1 MKRSKTQAVYRF
13 LPEMWI
19 SEKDDSERAVSAKIK
34 NWNYIKMSDIYEDFI
49 EGEIKRQIKLFGDR
63 GGDISAFD
71 LSPDT
76 HSFSIVETAC
86 NEGIPD
92 IIGEISP
99 LVFYCSSCGAVSDLR
114 NPDAVDKYTW
124 KCKNPD
130 CGKWAVKQL
139 QMIYACEC
147 GYAQPIK
154 IPHVQG
160 VKNFKFRPNET
171 QYKMFYRSG
180 NSEKPAEFVQ
190 ICPNCNSRLVP
201 DNANSGRNY
210 KPFTLKVI
218 NLVDQ
223 RNGQFYKKG
232 IDAQKTI
239 VCRWFDKLSTA
250 DYEEILNN
258 IELAFSDAFKS
269 DAQRRN
275 VKQQVRALIDAGM
288 LPPEMFES
296 AVNNMLQ
303 NAPNTKSVERYV
315 AICDDLFSR
324 KKTEN
329 PVGYAEWLSHFS
341 FKLMQYDTL
350 KYAKRII
357 TLEEAIQRQ
366 LDMEFIDSPEEVTA
380 LNKKMGIAN
389 MQVSC
394 DIQIINCT
402 YGYSRRVAD
411 PKNSTNKNCRLKL
424 NAYDRTRDGTAN
436 LVYGAKLDT
445 EGILFEINAISC
457 LDSAEGAMYEIP
469 EHVKPILRKS
479 QLFTVIPRIYC
490 EQCGSYEIPYCA
502 ECGKPMEC
510 DENVRLHCSC
520 GAPFHVQCFEGHRAC
535 RVENWYIPT
544 SRMYT
549 MINQNIHAA
558 FKQDTADLVMCIM
571 GSALYIAQPC
581 IVRTEGVEVFF
592 NQIDCFSRL
601 PATAKE
607 NTKKYAVYLGEK
619 CDGTCS
625 NAKIGR
631 CIADSSMACL
641 PKAFYTL
648 LPGFRPQPHK
658 GLEYGDVAAQINVG
672 SCAYEMKGII
682 KKNTMNSGRTSKSVD
697 VLLNTHLL
705 STSKAGEEI
714 IRQFVE
720 QGLVDNRVDLIAVIA
735 PQYFDN
741 SFKGTLR
748 FLAKLGG
755 KKVMF
760 IELDDVA
767 RLIEGNSAIDV

>member
-19 SEKDDSERAVSAKIK
+19 SEKGDSERAVSAKIK
-34 NWNYIKMSDIYEDFI
+34 NWNYIKMADIYEDFI
-49 EGEIKRQIKLFGDR
+49 EGEVKRQIKLFGDR

-76 HSFSIVETAC
+76 HSFAIVETAC

-99 LVFYCSSCGAVSDLR
+99 LVFYCSSCGTVSDLR

-154 IPHVQG
+154 VPYVQG
-160 VKNFKFRPNET
+160 VKDFKFRPNET

-275 VKQQVRALIDAGM
+275 VEQQVRALIDAGL

-315 AICDDLFSR
+315 AMCDDLFSR
-324 KKTEN
+324 KKTED
-329 PVGYAEWLSHFS
+329 PVGYAEWLGHFS

-366 LDMEFIDSPEEVTA
+366 LDMEFIDSPEEITA
-380 LNKKMGIAN
+380 LNQKMGIAN

-445 EGILFEINAISC
+445 EGILFEISQRKIVEWLYENKIISEEQLPDLDDDVSVKKWFAQYVHSDVISMFGEIDDSEKITKNVFALLHSMSHAFMNAAGELSGLSSNSLTEIILVETASIFIYAQTSQGIPLGALSGMAESNYAYFLKKAFDEAKNCVFDPICTERDDTACSACLIIPEISC
-457 LDSAEGAMYEIP
+457 NHFNAELG
-469 EHVKPILRKS
+469 RKYLYS
-479 QLFTVIPRIYC
+479 IDGVDTPTV
-490 EQCGSYEIPYCA
+490 
-502 ECGKPMEC
+502 
-510 DENVRLHCSC
+510 
-520 GAPFHVQCFEGHRAC
+520 
-535 RVENWYIPT
+535 
-544 SRMYT
+544 
-549 MINQNIHAA
+549 
-558 FKQDTADLVMCIM
+558 
-571 GSALYIAQPC
+571 
-581 IVRTEGVEVFF
+581 
-592 NQIDCFSRL
+592 
-601 PATAKE
+601 
-607 NTKKYAVYLGEK
+607 
-619 CDGTCS
+619 
-625 NAKIGR
+625 
-631 CIADSSMACL
+631 
-641 PKAFYTL
+641 
-648 LPGFRPQPHK
+648 GFW
-658 GLEYGDVAAQINVG
+658 
-672 SCAYEMKGII
+672 EM
-682 KKNTMNSGRTSKSVD
+682 
-697 VLLNTHLL
+697 
-705 STSKAGEEI
+705 
-714 IRQFVE
+714 
-720 QGLVDNRVDLIAVIA
+720 
-735 PQYFDN
+735 
-741 SFKGTLR
+741 
-748 FLAKLGG
+748 
-755 KKVMF
+755 
-760 IELDDVA
+760 
-767 RLIEGNSAIDV
+767 

>member
-19 SEKDDSERAVSAKIK
+19 SEKGDSERAVSAKIK
-34 NWNYIKMSDIYEDFI
+34 NWNYIKMADIYEDFI
-49 EGEIKRQIKLFGDR
+49 EGEVKRQIKLFGDR

-71 LSPDT
+71 ISPDT
-76 HSFSIVETAC
+76 HSFAIVETAC

-99 LVFYCSSCGAVSDLR
+99 LVFYCSSCGTVSDLR

-154 IPHVQG
+154 VPYVQG
-160 VKNFKFRPNET
+160 VKDFKFRPNET

-275 VKQQVRALIDAGM
+275 VEQQVRALIDAGL

-315 AICDDLFSR
+315 AMCDDLFSR
-324 KKTEN
+324 KKTED

-366 LDMEFIDSPEEVTA
+366 LDMEFIDSPEEITA
-380 LNKKMGIAN
+380 LNQKMGIAN

-445 EGILFEINAISC
+445 EGILFEISQRKIVEWLYENKIISEEQLPDLDDDVSVKKWFAQYVHSDVISMFGEIDDSEKITKNVFALLHSMSHAFMNAAGELSGLSSNSLTEIILVETASIFIYAQTSQGIPLGALSGMAESNYAYFLKKAFDEAKNCVFDPICTERDDTACSACLIIPEISC
-457 LDSAEGAMYEIP
+457 NHFNAELG
-469 EHVKPILRKS
+469 RKYLYS
-479 QLFTVIPRIYC
+479 IDGVDTPTV
-490 EQCGSYEIPYCA
+490 
-502 ECGKPMEC
+502 
-510 DENVRLHCSC
+510 
-520 GAPFHVQCFEGHRAC
+520 
-535 RVENWYIPT
+535 
-544 SRMYT
+544 
-549 MINQNIHAA
+549 
-558 FKQDTADLVMCIM
+558 
-571 GSALYIAQPC
+571 
-581 IVRTEGVEVFF
+581 
-592 NQIDCFSRL
+592 
-601 PATAKE
+601 
-607 NTKKYAVYLGEK
+607 
-619 CDGTCS
+619 
-625 NAKIGR
+625 
-631 CIADSSMACL
+631 
-641 PKAFYTL
+641 
-648 LPGFRPQPHK
+648 GFW
-658 GLEYGDVAAQINVG
+658 
-672 SCAYEMKGII
+672 EM
-682 KKNTMNSGRTSKSVD
+682 
-697 VLLNTHLL
+697 
-705 STSKAGEEI
+705 
-714 IRQFVE
+714 
-720 QGLVDNRVDLIAVIA
+720 
-735 PQYFDN
+735 
-741 SFKGTLR
+741 
-748 FLAKLGG
+748 
-755 KKVMF
+755 
-760 IELDDVA
+760 
-767 RLIEGNSAIDV
+767 

>member
-34 NWNYIKMSDIYEDFI
+34 KWNYIKMSDIYEDFI
-49 EGEIKRQIKLFGDR
+49 EGEIKRQVKLFGDR

-76 HSFSIVETAC
+76 HSFAIVETAC

-250 DYEEILNN
+250 DYDEILNN

-315 AICDDLFSR
+315 AMCDDLFSR
-324 KKTEN
+324 KKAEN

-380 LNKKMGIAN
+380 LNKKMGITN

-445 EGILFEINAISC
+445 EGILFEISQRKIVEWLYENNIISEEQLPDLDDDVSVKKWFAQYVHSDVISMFGEIDDSEKITKNVFALLHSMSHAFMNAAGELSGLSSNSLTEIILVETASIFIYAQTSQGIPLGALSGMAESNYAFFLKKAFDEAKNCVFDPICTERDDTACSACLIIPEISC
-457 LDSAEGAMYEIP
+457 NHFNAELG
-469 EHVKPILRKS
+469 RK
-479 QLFTVIPRIYC
+479 Y
-490 EQCGSYEIPYCA
+490 
-502 ECGKPMEC
+502 
-510 DENVRLHCSC
+510 
-520 GAPFHVQCFEGHRAC
+520 
-535 RVENWYIPT
+535 
-544 SRMYT
+544 
-549 MINQNIHAA
+549 
-558 FKQDTADLVMCIM
+558 
-571 GSALYIAQPC
+571 LYS
-581 IVRTEGVEVFF
+581 
-592 NQIDCFSRL
+592 ID
-601 PATAKE
+601 
-607 NTKKYAVYLGEK
+607 G
-619 CDGTCS
+619 
-625 NAKIGR
+625 
-631 CIADSSMACL
+631 
-641 PKAFYTL
+641 
-648 LPGFRPQPHK
+648 
-658 GLEYGDVAAQINVG
+658 
-672 SCAYEMKGII
+672 
-682 KKNTMNSGRTSKSVD
+682 
-697 VLLNTHLL
+697 
-705 STSKAGEEI
+705 
-714 IRQFVE
+714 
-720 QGLVDNRVDLIAVIA
+720 VDNPTVG
-735 PQYFDN
+735 FWE
-741 SFKGTLR
+741 
-748 FLAKLGG
+748 
-755 KKVMF
+755 M
-760 IELDDVA
+760 
-767 RLIEGNSAIDV
+767 

>member
-445 EGILFEINAISC
+445 EGILFEISQRKIVEWLYENNIISEEQLPDLDDDISVKKWFAQYVHSDVISMFGEIDDSEKITKNVFALLHSMSHAFMNSAGELSGLSGNSLTEIILVETASIFIYAQTSQGIPLGALSGMAESNYAYFLKKAFDEAKNCAFDPICTERDDTACSACLIIPEISC
-457 LDSAEGAMYEIP
+457 NHFNAELG
-469 EHVKPILRKS
+469 RK
-479 QLFTVIPRIYC
+479 Y
-490 EQCGSYEIPYCA
+490 
-502 ECGKPMEC
+502 
-510 DENVRLHCSC
+510 
-520 GAPFHVQCFEGHRAC
+520 
-535 RVENWYIPT
+535 
-544 SRMYT
+544 
-549 MINQNIHAA
+549 
-558 FKQDTADLVMCIM
+558 
-571 GSALYIAQPC
+571 LYS
-581 IVRTEGVEVFF
+581 
-592 NQIDCFSRL
+592 ID
-601 PATAKE
+601 
-607 NTKKYAVYLGEK
+607 G
-619 CDGTCS
+619 
-625 NAKIGR
+625 
-631 CIADSSMACL
+631 
-641 PKAFYTL
+641 
-648 LPGFRPQPHK
+648 
-658 GLEYGDVAAQINVG
+658 
-672 SCAYEMKGII
+672 
-682 KKNTMNSGRTSKSVD
+682 
-697 VLLNTHLL
+697 
-705 STSKAGEEI
+705 
-714 IRQFVE
+714 
-720 QGLVDNRVDLIAVIA
+720 VDNPTVG
-735 PQYFDN
+735 FWE
-741 SFKGTLR
+741 
-748 FLAKLGG
+748 
-755 KKVMF
+755 M
-760 IELDDVA
+760 
-767 RLIEGNSAIDV
+767 

>member
-76 HSFSIVETAC
+76 HSFAIVETAC

-99 LVFYCSSCGAVSDLR
+99 LVFYCSSCGTVSDLR

-250 DYEEILNN
+250 DYDEILNN

-303 NAPNTKSVERYV
+303 NAPNTKSIERYV
-315 AICDDLFSR
+315 AMCDDLFSR
-324 KKTEN
+324 KKAEN

-380 LNKKMGIAN
+380 LNKKMGITN

-445 EGILFEINAISC
+445 EGILFEISQRKIVEWLYENNIISEEQLPDLDDDVSVKKWFAQYVHSDVISMFGEIDDSEKITKNVFALLHSMSHAFMNSAGELSGLSGNSLTEIILVETASIFIYAQTSQGIPLGALSGMAESNYAYFLKKAFDEAKNCVFDPICTERDDTACSACLIIPEISC
-457 LDSAEGAMYEIP
+457 NHFNAELG
-469 EHVKPILRKS
+469 RK
-479 QLFTVIPRIYC
+479 Y
-490 EQCGSYEIPYCA
+490 
-502 ECGKPMEC
+502 
-510 DENVRLHCSC
+510 
-520 GAPFHVQCFEGHRAC
+520 
-535 RVENWYIPT
+535 
-544 SRMYT
+544 
-549 MINQNIHAA
+549 
-558 FKQDTADLVMCIM
+558 
-571 GSALYIAQPC
+571 LYS
-581 IVRTEGVEVFF
+581 
-592 NQIDCFSRL
+592 ID
-601 PATAKE
+601 
-607 NTKKYAVYLGEK
+607 G
-619 CDGTCS
+619 
-625 NAKIGR
+625 
-631 CIADSSMACL
+631 
-641 PKAFYTL
+641 
-648 LPGFRPQPHK
+648 
-658 GLEYGDVAAQINVG
+658 
-672 SCAYEMKGII
+672 
-682 KKNTMNSGRTSKSVD
+682 
-697 VLLNTHLL
+697 
-705 STSKAGEEI
+705 
-714 IRQFVE
+714 
-720 QGLVDNRVDLIAVIA
+720 VDNPTVG
-735 PQYFDN
+735 FWE
-741 SFKGTLR
+741 
-748 FLAKLGG
+748 
-755 KKVMF
+755 M
-760 IELDDVA
+760 
-767 RLIEGNSAIDV
+767 

>member
-19 SEKDDSERAVSAKIK
+19 SEKGDSERAVSAKIK

-76 HSFSIVETAC
+76 HSFAIVETAC

-99 LVFYCSSCGAVSDLR
+99 LVFYCSSCGTVSDLR

-315 AICDDLFSR
+315 AMCDDLFSR

-357 TLEEAIQRQ
+357 TLEGAIQRQ
-366 LDMEFIDSPEEVTA
+366 LDMEFIDSPEKVTA
-380 LNKKMGIAN
+380 LSKKMGIAN

-445 EGILFEINAISC
+445 EGILFEISQRKIVEWLYENNIISEEQLPDLDDDISVKKWFAQYVHSDVISMFGEIDDSEKITKNVFALLHSMSHAFMNSAGELSGLSGNSLTEIILVETASIFIYAQTSQGIPLGALSGMAESNYAYFLKKAFDEAKNCVFDPICTERDDTACSACLIIPEISC
-457 LDSAEGAMYEIP
+457 NHFNAELG
-469 EHVKPILRKS
+469 RK
-479 QLFTVIPRIYC
+479 Y
-490 EQCGSYEIPYCA
+490 
-502 ECGKPMEC
+502 
-510 DENVRLHCSC
+510 
-520 GAPFHVQCFEGHRAC
+520 
-535 RVENWYIPT
+535 
-544 SRMYT
+544 
-549 MINQNIHAA
+549 
-558 FKQDTADLVMCIM
+558 
-571 GSALYIAQPC
+571 LYS
-581 IVRTEGVEVFF
+581 
-592 NQIDCFSRL
+592 ID
-601 PATAKE
+601 
-607 NTKKYAVYLGEK
+607 G
-619 CDGTCS
+619 
-625 NAKIGR
+625 
-631 CIADSSMACL
+631 
-641 PKAFYTL
+641 
-648 LPGFRPQPHK
+648 
-658 GLEYGDVAAQINVG
+658 
-672 SCAYEMKGII
+672 
-682 KKNTMNSGRTSKSVD
+682 
-697 VLLNTHLL
+697 
-705 STSKAGEEI
+705 
-714 IRQFVE
+714 
-720 QGLVDNRVDLIAVIA
+720 VDNPTVG
-735 PQYFDN
+735 FWE
-741 SFKGTLR
+741 
-748 FLAKLGG
+748 
-755 KKVMF
+755 M
-760 IELDDVA
+760 
-767 RLIEGNSAIDV
+767 

>member
-76 HSFSIVETAC
+76 HSFAIVETAC

-250 DYEEILNN
+250 DYDEILNN

-315 AICDDLFSR
+315 AMCDDLFSR
-324 KKTEN
+324 KKAEN

-366 LDMEFIDSPEEVTA
+366 LDMDFIDSPEEVTA
-380 LNKKMGIAN
+380 LNKKMGITN

-436 LVYGAKLDT
+436 LVYGVKLDT
-445 EGILFEINAISC
+445 EGILFEISQRKIVEWLYENNIISEEQLPDLDDDVSVKKWFAQYVHSDVISMFGEIDDSEKITKNVFALLHSMSHAFMNAAGELSGLSSNSLTEIILVETASIFIYAQTSQGIPLGALSGMAESNYAFFLKKAFDEAKNCVFDPICTERDDTACSACLIIPEISC
-457 LDSAEGAMYEIP
+457 NHFNAELG
-469 EHVKPILRKS
+469 RK
-479 QLFTVIPRIYC
+479 Y
-490 EQCGSYEIPYCA
+490 
-502 ECGKPMEC
+502 
-510 DENVRLHCSC
+510 
-520 GAPFHVQCFEGHRAC
+520 
-535 RVENWYIPT
+535 
-544 SRMYT
+544 
-549 MINQNIHAA
+549 
-558 FKQDTADLVMCIM
+558 
-571 GSALYIAQPC
+571 LYS
-581 IVRTEGVEVFF
+581 
-592 NQIDCFSRL
+592 ID
-601 PATAKE
+601 
-607 NTKKYAVYLGEK
+607 G
-619 CDGTCS
+619 
-625 NAKIGR
+625 
-631 CIADSSMACL
+631 
-641 PKAFYTL
+641 
-648 LPGFRPQPHK
+648 
-658 GLEYGDVAAQINVG
+658 
-672 SCAYEMKGII
+672 
-682 KKNTMNSGRTSKSVD
+682 
-697 VLLNTHLL
+697 
-705 STSKAGEEI
+705 
-714 IRQFVE
+714 
-720 QGLVDNRVDLIAVIA
+720 VDNPTVG
-735 PQYFDN
+735 FWE
-741 SFKGTLR
+741 
-748 FLAKLGG
+748 
-755 KKVMF
+755 M
-760 IELDDVA
+760 
-767 RLIEGNSAIDV
+767 

>member
-315 AICDDLFSR
+315 AMCDDLFSR
-324 KKTEN
+324 KKAEN

-366 LDMEFIDSPEEVTA
+366 LGMEFIDSPEEVTA
-380 LNKKMGIAN
+380 LNKKMGITN

-445 EGILFEINAISC
+445 EGILFEISQRKIVEWLYENNIISEEQLPDLDDDVSVKKWFAQYVHSDVISMFGEIDDSEKITKNVFALLHSMSHAFMNAAGELSGLSSNSLTEIILVETASIFIYAQTSQGIPLGALSGMAESNYAYFLKKAFDETKNCVFDPICTERDDTACSACLIIPEISC
-457 LDSAEGAMYEIP
+457 NHFNAELG
-469 EHVKPILRKS
+469 RKYLYS
-479 QLFTVIPRIYC
+479 IDGVDNPTV
-490 EQCGSYEIPYCA
+490 
-502 ECGKPMEC
+502 
-510 DENVRLHCSC
+510 
-520 GAPFHVQCFEGHRAC
+520 
-535 RVENWYIPT
+535 
-544 SRMYT
+544 
-549 MINQNIHAA
+549 
-558 FKQDTADLVMCIM
+558 
-571 GSALYIAQPC
+571 
-581 IVRTEGVEVFF
+581 
-592 NQIDCFSRL
+592 
-601 PATAKE
+601 
-607 NTKKYAVYLGEK
+607 
-619 CDGTCS
+619 
-625 NAKIGR
+625 
-631 CIADSSMACL
+631 
-641 PKAFYTL
+641 
-648 LPGFRPQPHK
+648 GFR
-658 GLEYGDVAAQINVG
+658 
-672 SCAYEMKGII
+672 EM
-682 KKNTMNSGRTSKSVD
+682 
-697 VLLNTHLL
+697 
-705 STSKAGEEI
+705 
-714 IRQFVE
+714 
-720 QGLVDNRVDLIAVIA
+720 
-735 PQYFDN
+735 
-741 SFKGTLR
+741 
-748 FLAKLGG
+748 
-755 KKVMF
+755 
-760 IELDDVA
+760 
-767 RLIEGNSAIDV
+767 

>member
-19 SEKDDSERAVSAKIK
+19 SEKGDSERAVSAKIK
-34 NWNYIKMSDIYEDFI
+34 NWNYIKMADIYEDFI
-49 EGEIKRQIKLFGDR
+49 EGEVKRQIKLFGDR

-76 HSFSIVETAC
+76 HSFAIVETAC

-99 LVFYCSSCGAVSDLR
+99 LVFYCSSCGTVSDLR

-154 IPHVQG
+154 VPYVQG
-160 VKNFKFRPNET
+160 VKDFKFRPNET

-275 VKQQVRALIDAGM
+275 VEQQVRALIDAGL

-296 AVNNMLQ
+296 ALNNMLQ

-315 AICDDLFSR
+315 AMCDDLFSR
-324 KKTEN
+324 KKTED
-329 PVGYAEWLSHFS
+329 PVGYAEWLGHFS

-366 LDMEFIDSPEEVTA
+366 LDMEFIDSPEEITA
-380 LNKKMGIAN
+380 LNQKMGIAN

-445 EGILFEINAISC
+445 EGILFEISQRKIVEWLYENKIISEEQLPDLDDDVSVKKWFAQYVHSDVISMFGEIDDSEKITKNVFALLHSMSHAFMNAAGELSGLSSNSLTEIILVETASIFIYAQTSQGIPLGALSGMAESNYAYFLKKAFDEAKNCVFDPICTERDDTACSACLIIPEISC
-457 LDSAEGAMYEIP
+457 NHFNAELG
-469 EHVKPILRKS
+469 RKYLYS
-479 QLFTVIPRIYC
+479 IDGVDTPTV
-490 EQCGSYEIPYCA
+490 
-502 ECGKPMEC
+502 
-510 DENVRLHCSC
+510 
-520 GAPFHVQCFEGHRAC
+520 
-535 RVENWYIPT
+535 
-544 SRMYT
+544 
-549 MINQNIHAA
+549 
-558 FKQDTADLVMCIM
+558 
-571 GSALYIAQPC
+571 
-581 IVRTEGVEVFF
+581 
-592 NQIDCFSRL
+592 
-601 PATAKE
+601 
-607 NTKKYAVYLGEK
+607 
-619 CDGTCS
+619 
-625 NAKIGR
+625 
-631 CIADSSMACL
+631 
-641 PKAFYTL
+641 
-648 LPGFRPQPHK
+648 GFW
-658 GLEYGDVAAQINVG
+658 
-672 SCAYEMKGII
+672 EM
-682 KKNTMNSGRTSKSVD
+682 
-697 VLLNTHLL
+697 
-705 STSKAGEEI
+705 
-714 IRQFVE
+714 
-720 QGLVDNRVDLIAVIA
+720 
-735 PQYFDN
+735 
-741 SFKGTLR
+741 
-748 FLAKLGG
+748 
-755 KKVMF
+755 
-760 IELDDVA
+760 
-767 RLIEGNSAIDV
+767 

>member
-49 EGEIKRQIKLFGDR
+49 EGEIKRQVKLFGDR

-71 LSPDT
+71 LPPDT
-76 HSFSIVETAC
+76 HSFAIVETAC

-250 DYEEILNN
+250 DYDEILNN

-315 AICDDLFSR
+315 AMCDDLFSR
-324 KKTEN
+324 KKAEN

-366 LDMEFIDSPEEVTA
+366 LDMDFIDSPEEVTA
-380 LNKKMGIAN
+380 LNKKMGITN

-445 EGILFEINAISC
+445 EGILFEISQRKIVEWLYENNIISEEQLPDLDDDVSVKKWFAQYVHSDVISMFGEIDDSEKITKNVFALLHSMSHAFMNAAGELSGLSSNSLTEIILVETASIFIYAQTSQGIPLGALSGMAESNYAFFLKKAFDEAKNCVFDPICTERDDTACSACLIIPEISC
-457 LDSAEGAMYEIP
+457 NHFNAELG
-469 EHVKPILRKS
+469 RK
-479 QLFTVIPRIYC
+479 Y
-490 EQCGSYEIPYCA
+490 
-502 ECGKPMEC
+502 
-510 DENVRLHCSC
+510 
-520 GAPFHVQCFEGHRAC
+520 
-535 RVENWYIPT
+535 
-544 SRMYT
+544 
-549 MINQNIHAA
+549 
-558 FKQDTADLVMCIM
+558 
-571 GSALYIAQPC
+571 LYS
-581 IVRTEGVEVFF
+581 
-592 NQIDCFSRL
+592 ID
-601 PATAKE
+601 
-607 NTKKYAVYLGEK
+607 G
-619 CDGTCS
+619 
-625 NAKIGR
+625 
-631 CIADSSMACL
+631 
-641 PKAFYTL
+641 
-648 LPGFRPQPHK
+648 
-658 GLEYGDVAAQINVG
+658 
-672 SCAYEMKGII
+672 
-682 KKNTMNSGRTSKSVD
+682 
-697 VLLNTHLL
+697 
-705 STSKAGEEI
+705 
-714 IRQFVE
+714 
-720 QGLVDNRVDLIAVIA
+720 VDNPTVG
-735 PQYFDN
+735 FWE
-741 SFKGTLR
+741 
-748 FLAKLGG
+748 
-755 KKVMF
+755 M
-760 IELDDVA
+760 
-767 RLIEGNSAIDV
+767 

>member
-19 SEKDDSERAVSAKIK
+19 SEKGDSERAVSAKIK
-34 NWNYIKMSDIYEDFI
+34 NWNYIKMADIYEDFI
-49 EGEIKRQIKLFGDR
+49 EGEVKRQIKLFGDR

-71 LSPDT
+71 ISPDT
-76 HSFSIVETAC
+76 HSFAIVETAC

-99 LVFYCSSCGAVSDLR
+99 LVFYCSSCGTVSDLR

-154 IPHVQG
+154 VPYVQG
-160 VKNFKFRPNET
+160 VKDFKFRPNET

-275 VKQQVRALIDAGM
+275 VEQQVRALIDAGL

-315 AICDDLFSR
+315 AMCDDLFSR

-366 LDMEFIDSPEEVTA
+366 LDMEFIDSPEEITA
-380 LNKKMGIAN
+380 LNQKMGIAN

-445 EGILFEINAISC
+445 EGILFEISQRKIVEWLYENKIISEEQLPDLDDDVSVKKWFAQYVHSDVISMFGEIDDSEKITKNVFALLHSMSHAFMNAAGELSGLSSNSLTEIILVETASIFIYAQTSQGIPLGALSGMAESNYAYFLKKAFDEAKNCVFDPICTERDDTACSACLIIPEISC
-457 LDSAEGAMYEIP
+457 NHFNAELG
-469 EHVKPILRKS
+469 RKYLYS
-479 QLFTVIPRIYC
+479 IDGVDTPTV
-490 EQCGSYEIPYCA
+490 
-502 ECGKPMEC
+502 
-510 DENVRLHCSC
+510 
-520 GAPFHVQCFEGHRAC
+520 
-535 RVENWYIPT
+535 
-544 SRMYT
+544 
-549 MINQNIHAA
+549 
-558 FKQDTADLVMCIM
+558 
-571 GSALYIAQPC
+571 
-581 IVRTEGVEVFF
+581 
-592 NQIDCFSRL
+592 
-601 PATAKE
+601 
-607 NTKKYAVYLGEK
+607 
-619 CDGTCS
+619 
-625 NAKIGR
+625 
-631 CIADSSMACL
+631 
-641 PKAFYTL
+641 
-648 LPGFRPQPHK
+648 GFW
-658 GLEYGDVAAQINVG
+658 
-672 SCAYEMKGII
+672 EM
-682 KKNTMNSGRTSKSVD
+682 
-697 VLLNTHLL
+697 
-705 STSKAGEEI
+705 
-714 IRQFVE
+714 
-720 QGLVDNRVDLIAVIA
+720 
-735 PQYFDN
+735 
-741 SFKGTLR
+741 
-748 FLAKLGG
+748 
-755 KKVMF
+755 
-760 IELDDVA
+760 
-767 RLIEGNSAIDV
+767 

>member
-19 SEKDDSERAVSAKIK
+19 SEKGDSERAVSAKIK

-76 HSFSIVETAC
+76 HSFAIVETAC

-99 LVFYCSSCGAVSDLR
+99 LVFYCSSCGTVSDLR

-315 AICDDLFSR
+315 AMCDDLFSR

-380 LNKKMGIAN
+380 LSKKMGIAN

-424 NAYDRTRDGTAN
+424 NAYDRTRDGTSN

-445 EGILFEINAISC
+445 EGILFEISQRKIVEWLYENNIISEEQLPDLDDDISVKKWFAQYVHSDVISMFGEIDDSEKITKNVFALLHSMSHAFMNSAGELSGLSGNSLTEIILVETASIFIYAQTSQGIPLGALSGMAESNYAYFLKKAFDEAKNCVFDPICTERDDTACSACLIIPEISC
-457 LDSAEGAMYEIP
+457 NHFNAELG
-469 EHVKPILRKS
+469 RK
-479 QLFTVIPRIYC
+479 Y
-490 EQCGSYEIPYCA
+490 
-502 ECGKPMEC
+502 
-510 DENVRLHCSC
+510 
-520 GAPFHVQCFEGHRAC
+520 
-535 RVENWYIPT
+535 
-544 SRMYT
+544 
-549 MINQNIHAA
+549 
-558 FKQDTADLVMCIM
+558 
-571 GSALYIAQPC
+571 LYS
-581 IVRTEGVEVFF
+581 
-592 NQIDCFSRL
+592 ID
-601 PATAKE
+601 
-607 NTKKYAVYLGEK
+607 G
-619 CDGTCS
+619 
-625 NAKIGR
+625 
-631 CIADSSMACL
+631 
-641 PKAFYTL
+641 
-648 LPGFRPQPHK
+648 
-658 GLEYGDVAAQINVG
+658 
-672 SCAYEMKGII
+672 
-682 KKNTMNSGRTSKSVD
+682 
-697 VLLNTHLL
+697 
-705 STSKAGEEI
+705 
-714 IRQFVE
+714 
-720 QGLVDNRVDLIAVIA
+720 VDNPTVG
-735 PQYFDN
+735 FWE
-741 SFKGTLR
+741 
-748 FLAKLGG
+748 
-755 KKVMF
+755 M
-760 IELDDVA
+760 
-767 RLIEGNSAIDV
+767 

>member
-76 HSFSIVETAC
+76 HSFAIVETAC

-114 NPDAVDKYTW
+114 NPDAVDKCTW

-171 QYKMFYRSG
+171 QYKIFYRSG

-303 NAPNTKSVERYV
+303 NAPNTKNVERYV
-315 AICDDLFSR
+315 AMCDDLFSR

-357 TLEEAIQRQ
+357 TLEEAIRRQ

-445 EGILFEINAISC
+445 EGILFEISQRKIVEWLYENNIISEEQLPDLDDDISVKKWFAQYVHSDVISMFGEIDDSEKITKNVFALLHSMSHAFMNSAGELSGLSGNSLTEIILVETASIFIYAQTSQGIPLGALSGMAESNYAYFLKKAFDEAKNCVFDPICTERDDTACSACLIIPEISC
-457 LDSAEGAMYEIP
+457 NHFNAELG
-469 EHVKPILRKS
+469 RK
-479 QLFTVIPRIYC
+479 Y
-490 EQCGSYEIPYCA
+490 
-502 ECGKPMEC
+502 
-510 DENVRLHCSC
+510 
-520 GAPFHVQCFEGHRAC
+520 
-535 RVENWYIPT
+535 
-544 SRMYT
+544 
-549 MINQNIHAA
+549 
-558 FKQDTADLVMCIM
+558 
-571 GSALYIAQPC
+571 LYS
-581 IVRTEGVEVFF
+581 
-592 NQIDCFSRL
+592 ID
-601 PATAKE
+601 
-607 NTKKYAVYLGEK
+607 G
-619 CDGTCS
+619 
-625 NAKIGR
+625 
-631 CIADSSMACL
+631 
-641 PKAFYTL
+641 
-648 LPGFRPQPHK
+648 
-658 GLEYGDVAAQINVG
+658 
-672 SCAYEMKGII
+672 
-682 KKNTMNSGRTSKSVD
+682 
-697 VLLNTHLL
+697 
-705 STSKAGEEI
+705 
-714 IRQFVE
+714 
-720 QGLVDNRVDLIAVIA
+720 VDNPTVG
-735 PQYFDN
+735 FWE
-741 SFKGTLR
+741 
-748 FLAKLGG
+748 
-755 KKVMF
+755 M
-760 IELDDVA
+760 
-767 RLIEGNSAIDV
+767 

>member
-34 NWNYIKMSDIYEDFI
+34 KWNYIKMSDIYEDFI
-49 EGEIKRQIKLFGDR
+49 EGEIKRQVKLFGDR

-76 HSFSIVETAC
+76 HSFAIVETAC

-250 DYEEILNN
+250 DYDEILNN

-315 AICDDLFSR
+315 AMCDDLFSR
-324 KKTEN
+324 KKAEN

-366 LDMEFIDSPEEVTA
+366 LDMDFIDSPEEVTA
-380 LNKKMGIAN
+380 LNKKMGITN

-445 EGILFEINAISC
+445 EGILFEISQRKIVEWLYENNIISEEQLPDLDDDVSVKKWFAQYVHSDVISMFGEIDDSEKITKNVFALLHSMSHAFMNAAGELSGLSSNSLTEIILVETASIFIYAQTSQGIPLGALSGMAESNYAFFLKKAFDEAKNCVFDPICTERDDTACSACLIIPEISC
-457 LDSAEGAMYEIP
+457 NHFNAELG
-469 EHVKPILRKS
+469 RK
-479 QLFTVIPRIYC
+479 Y
-490 EQCGSYEIPYCA
+490 
-502 ECGKPMEC
+502 
-510 DENVRLHCSC
+510 
-520 GAPFHVQCFEGHRAC
+520 
-535 RVENWYIPT
+535 
-544 SRMYT
+544 
-549 MINQNIHAA
+549 
-558 FKQDTADLVMCIM
+558 
-571 GSALYIAQPC
+571 LYS
-581 IVRTEGVEVFF
+581 
-592 NQIDCFSRL
+592 ID
-601 PATAKE
+601 
-607 NTKKYAVYLGEK
+607 G
-619 CDGTCS
+619 
-625 NAKIGR
+625 
-631 CIADSSMACL
+631 
-641 PKAFYTL
+641 
-648 LPGFRPQPHK
+648 
-658 GLEYGDVAAQINVG
+658 
-672 SCAYEMKGII
+672 
-682 KKNTMNSGRTSKSVD
+682 
-697 VLLNTHLL
+697 
-705 STSKAGEEI
+705 
-714 IRQFVE
+714 
-720 QGLVDNRVDLIAVIA
+720 VDNPTVG
-735 PQYFDN
+735 FWE
-741 SFKGTLR
+741 
-748 FLAKLGG
+748 
-755 KKVMF
+755 M
-760 IELDDVA
+760 
-767 RLIEGNSAIDV
+767 

>member
-19 SEKDDSERAVSAKIK
+19 SEKGDSERAVSAKIK

-76 HSFSIVETAC
+76 HSFAIVETAC

-99 LVFYCSSCGAVSDLR
+99 LVFYCSSCGTVSDLR

-315 AICDDLFSR
+315 AMCDDLFSR

-445 EGILFEINAISC
+445 EGILFEISQRKIVEWLYENNIISEEQLPDLDDDISVKKWFAQYVHSDVISMFGEIDDSEKITKNVFALLHSMSHAFMNSAGELSGLSGNSLTEIILVETASIFIYAQTSQGIPLGALSGMAESNYAYFLKKAFDEAKNCVFDPICTERDDTACSACLIIPEISC
-457 LDSAEGAMYEIP
+457 NHFNAELG
-469 EHVKPILRKS
+469 RK
-479 QLFTVIPRIYC
+479 Y
-490 EQCGSYEIPYCA
+490 
-502 ECGKPMEC
+502 
-510 DENVRLHCSC
+510 
-520 GAPFHVQCFEGHRAC
+520 
-535 RVENWYIPT
+535 
-544 SRMYT
+544 
-549 MINQNIHAA
+549 
-558 FKQDTADLVMCIM
+558 
-571 GSALYIAQPC
+571 LYS
-581 IVRTEGVEVFF
+581 
-592 NQIDCFSRL
+592 ID
-601 PATAKE
+601 
-607 NTKKYAVYLGEK
+607 G
-619 CDGTCS
+619 
-625 NAKIGR
+625 
-631 CIADSSMACL
+631 
-641 PKAFYTL
+641 
-648 LPGFRPQPHK
+648 
-658 GLEYGDVAAQINVG
+658 
-672 SCAYEMKGII
+672 
-682 KKNTMNSGRTSKSVD
+682 
-697 VLLNTHLL
+697 
-705 STSKAGEEI
+705 
-714 IRQFVE
+714 
-720 QGLVDNRVDLIAVIA
+720 VDNPTVG
-735 PQYFDN
+735 FW
-741 SFKGTLR
+741 K
-748 FLAKLGG
+748 
-755 KKVMF
+755 M
-760 IELDDVA
+760 
-767 RLIEGNSAIDV
+767 

>member
-76 HSFSIVETAC
+76 HSFAIVETAC

-114 NPDAVDKYTW
+114 NPDAVDKYTL

-303 NAPNTKSVERYV
+303 NAPNTKNVERYV
-315 AICDDLFSR
+315 AMCDDLFSR

-445 EGILFEINAISC
+445 EGILFEISQRKIVEWLYENNIISEEQLPDLDDDVSVKKWFAQYVHSDVISMFGEIDDSEKITKNVFALLHSMSHAFMNSAGELSGLSGNSLTEIILVETASIFIYAQTSQGIPLGALSGMAESNYAYFLKKAFDEAKNCVFDPICTERDDTACSACLIIPEISC
-457 LDSAEGAMYEIP
+457 NHFNAELG
-469 EHVKPILRKS
+469 RK
-479 QLFTVIPRIYC
+479 Y
-490 EQCGSYEIPYCA
+490 
-502 ECGKPMEC
+502 
-510 DENVRLHCSC
+510 
-520 GAPFHVQCFEGHRAC
+520 
-535 RVENWYIPT
+535 
-544 SRMYT
+544 
-549 MINQNIHAA
+549 
-558 FKQDTADLVMCIM
+558 
-571 GSALYIAQPC
+571 LYS
-581 IVRTEGVEVFF
+581 
-592 NQIDCFSRL
+592 ID
-601 PATAKE
+601 
-607 NTKKYAVYLGEK
+607 G
-619 CDGTCS
+619 
-625 NAKIGR
+625 
-631 CIADSSMACL
+631 
-641 PKAFYTL
+641 
-648 LPGFRPQPHK
+648 
-658 GLEYGDVAAQINVG
+658 
-672 SCAYEMKGII
+672 
-682 KKNTMNSGRTSKSVD
+682 
-697 VLLNTHLL
+697 
-705 STSKAGEEI
+705 
-714 IRQFVE
+714 
-720 QGLVDNRVDLIAVIA
+720 VDNPTVG
-735 PQYFDN
+735 FWE
-741 SFKGTLR
+741 
-748 FLAKLGG
+748 
-755 KKVMF
+755 M
-760 IELDDVA
+760 
-767 RLIEGNSAIDV
+767 

>member
-76 HSFSIVETAC
+76 HSFAIVETAC

-99 LVFYCSSCGAVSDLR
+99 LVFYCSSCGTVSDLR
-114 NPDAVDKYTW
+114 NPDAGDKYTW

-210 KPFTLKVI
+210 KPFMLKVI

-315 AICDDLFSR
+315 AMCDDLFSR

-329 PVGYAEWLSHFS
+329 PVGYAEWLSQFS

-366 LDMEFIDSPEEVTA
+366 LDTEFIDSPEEVTA

-445 EGILFEINAISC
+445 EGILFEISQRKIVEWLYKNNIISEEQLPDLDDDISVKKWFAQYVHSDVISMFGEIDDSEKITKNVFALLHSMSHAFMNSAGELSGLSGNSLTEIILVETASIFIYAQTSQGIPLGALSGMAESNYAYFLKKAFDEAKNCVFDPICTERDDTACSACLIIPEISC
-457 LDSAEGAMYEIP
+457 NHFNAELG
-469 EHVKPILRKS
+469 RK
-479 QLFTVIPRIYC
+479 Y
-490 EQCGSYEIPYCA
+490 
-502 ECGKPMEC
+502 
-510 DENVRLHCSC
+510 
-520 GAPFHVQCFEGHRAC
+520 
-535 RVENWYIPT
+535 
-544 SRMYT
+544 
-549 MINQNIHAA
+549 
-558 FKQDTADLVMCIM
+558 
-571 GSALYIAQPC
+571 LYS
-581 IVRTEGVEVFF
+581 
-592 NQIDCFSRL
+592 ID
-601 PATAKE
+601 
-607 NTKKYAVYLGEK
+607 G
-619 CDGTCS
+619 
-625 NAKIGR
+625 
-631 CIADSSMACL
+631 
-641 PKAFYTL
+641 
-648 LPGFRPQPHK
+648 
-658 GLEYGDVAAQINVG
+658 
-672 SCAYEMKGII
+672 
-682 KKNTMNSGRTSKSVD
+682 
-697 VLLNTHLL
+697 
-705 STSKAGEEI
+705 
-714 IRQFVE
+714 
-720 QGLVDNRVDLIAVIA
+720 VDNPTVG
-735 PQYFDN
+735 FWE
-741 SFKGTLR
+741 
-748 FLAKLGG
+748 
-755 KKVMF
+755 M
-760 IELDDVA
+760 
-767 RLIEGNSAIDV
+767 

>member
-250 DYEEILNN
+250 DYDEILNN

-269 DAQRRN
+269 NAQRRN

-366 LDMEFIDSPEEVTA
+366 LGMEFIDSPEEVTA
-380 LNKKMGIAN
+380 LNKKMGITN

-445 EGILFEINAISC
+445 EGILFEISQRKIVEWLYENNIISEEQLPDLDDDVSVKKWFAQYVHSDVISMFGEIDDSEKITKNVFALLHSMSHAFMNSAGELSGLSGNSLTEIILVETASIFIYAQTSQGIPLGALSGMAESNYAYFLKKAFDETKNCVFDPICTERDDTACSACLIIPEISC
-457 LDSAEGAMYEIP
+457 NHFNAELG
-469 EHVKPILRKS
+469 RK
-479 QLFTVIPRIYC
+479 Y
-490 EQCGSYEIPYCA
+490 
-502 ECGKPMEC
+502 
-510 DENVRLHCSC
+510 
-520 GAPFHVQCFEGHRAC
+520 
-535 RVENWYIPT
+535 
-544 SRMYT
+544 
-549 MINQNIHAA
+549 
-558 FKQDTADLVMCIM
+558 
-571 GSALYIAQPC
+571 LYS
-581 IVRTEGVEVFF
+581 
-592 NQIDCFSRL
+592 ID
-601 PATAKE
+601 
-607 NTKKYAVYLGEK
+607 G
-619 CDGTCS
+619 
-625 NAKIGR
+625 
-631 CIADSSMACL
+631 
-641 PKAFYTL
+641 
-648 LPGFRPQPHK
+648 
-658 GLEYGDVAAQINVG
+658 
-672 SCAYEMKGII
+672 
-682 KKNTMNSGRTSKSVD
+682 
-697 VLLNTHLL
+697 
-705 STSKAGEEI
+705 
-714 IRQFVE
+714 
-720 QGLVDNRVDLIAVIA
+720 VDNPTVG
-735 PQYFDN
+735 FWE
-741 SFKGTLR
+741 
-748 FLAKLGG
+748 
-755 KKVMF
+755 M
-760 IELDDVA
+760 
-767 RLIEGNSAIDV
+767 

>member
-76 HSFSIVETAC
+76 HSFAIVETAC

-250 DYEEILNN
+250 DYDEILNN

-315 AICDDLFSR
+315 AMCDDLFSR

-445 EGILFEINAISC
+445 EGILFEISQRKIVEWLYENNIISEEQLPDLDDDISVKKWFAQYVHSDVISMFGEIDDSERITKNVFALLHSMSHAFMNAAGELSGLSSNSLTEIILVETASIFIYAQTSQGIPLGALSGMAESNYAYFLKKAFDEAKKCVFDPICMERDDTACSACLIIPEISC
-457 LDSAEGAMYEIP
+457 NHFNAELG
-469 EHVKPILRKS
+469 RK
-479 QLFTVIPRIYC
+479 Y
-490 EQCGSYEIPYCA
+490 
-502 ECGKPMEC
+502 
-510 DENVRLHCSC
+510 
-520 GAPFHVQCFEGHRAC
+520 
-535 RVENWYIPT
+535 
-544 SRMYT
+544 
-549 MINQNIHAA
+549 
-558 FKQDTADLVMCIM
+558 
-571 GSALYIAQPC
+571 LYS
-581 IVRTEGVEVFF
+581 
-592 NQIDCFSRL
+592 ID
-601 PATAKE
+601 
-607 NTKKYAVYLGEK
+607 G
-619 CDGTCS
+619 
-625 NAKIGR
+625 
-631 CIADSSMACL
+631 
-641 PKAFYTL
+641 
-648 LPGFRPQPHK
+648 
-658 GLEYGDVAAQINVG
+658 
-672 SCAYEMKGII
+672 
-682 KKNTMNSGRTSKSVD
+682 
-697 VLLNTHLL
+697 
-705 STSKAGEEI
+705 
-714 IRQFVE
+714 
-720 QGLVDNRVDLIAVIA
+720 VDNPTVG
-735 PQYFDN
+735 FWE
-741 SFKGTLR
+741 
-748 FLAKLGG
+748 
-755 KKVMF
+755 M
-760 IELDDVA
+760 
-767 RLIEGNSAIDV
+767 

>member
-49 EGEIKRQIKLFGDR
+49 EAEIKRQIKLFGDR

-76 HSFSIVETAC
+76 HSFAIVETAC

-99 LVFYCSSCGAVSDLR
+99 LVFYCSSCGTVSDLR

-315 AICDDLFSR
+315 AMCDDLFSR
-324 KKTEN
+324 KKMEN

-445 EGILFEINAISC
+445 EGILFEISQRKIVEWLYENKIISEEQLPDFDDDVSVKKWFAQYVHSDVISMFGEIDDSEKITKNVFALLHSMSHAFMNAAGELSGLSGNSLTEIILVETASIFIYAQTSQGIPLGALSGMAESNYAYFLKKAFDEAKNCVFDPICTERDDTACSACLIIPEISC
-457 LDSAEGAMYEIP
+457 NHFNAELG
-469 EHVKPILRKS
+469 RK
-479 QLFTVIPRIYC
+479 Y
-490 EQCGSYEIPYCA
+490 
-502 ECGKPMEC
+502 
-510 DENVRLHCSC
+510 
-520 GAPFHVQCFEGHRAC
+520 
-535 RVENWYIPT
+535 
-544 SRMYT
+544 
-549 MINQNIHAA
+549 
-558 FKQDTADLVMCIM
+558 
-571 GSALYIAQPC
+571 LYS
-581 IVRTEGVEVFF
+581 
-592 NQIDCFSRL
+592 ID
-601 PATAKE
+601 
-607 NTKKYAVYLGEK
+607 G
-619 CDGTCS
+619 
-625 NAKIGR
+625 
-631 CIADSSMACL
+631 
-641 PKAFYTL
+641 
-648 LPGFRPQPHK
+648 
-658 GLEYGDVAAQINVG
+658 
-672 SCAYEMKGII
+672 
-682 KKNTMNSGRTSKSVD
+682 
-697 VLLNTHLL
+697 
-705 STSKAGEEI
+705 
-714 IRQFVE
+714 
-720 QGLVDNRVDLIAVIA
+720 VDNPTVG
-735 PQYFDN
+735 FWE
-741 SFKGTLR
+741 
-748 FLAKLGG
+748 
-755 KKVMF
+755 M
-760 IELDDVA
+760 
-767 RLIEGNSAIDV
+767 

>member
-19 SEKDDSERAVSAKIK
+19 SEKGDSERAVSAKIK

-76 HSFSIVETAC
+76 HSFAIVETAC

-99 LVFYCSSCGAVSDLR
+99 LVFYCSSCGTVSDLR

-139 QMIYACEC
+139 QMIYTCEC

-239 VCRWFDKLSTA
+239 VCRWFDKLSTD

-315 AICDDLFSR
+315 AMCDDLFSR

-357 TLEEAIQRQ
+357 TLEEAIRRQ
-366 LDMEFIDSPEEVTA
+366 LNMEFIDSPEEVTA

-445 EGILFEINAISC
+445 EGILFEISQRKIVEWLYENNIISEEQLPDLDDDISVKKWFAQYVHSDVISMFGEIDDSEKITKNVFALLHSMSHAFMNSAGELSGLSGNSLTEIILVETASIFIYAQTSQGIPLGALSGMAESNYAYFLKKAFDETKNCVFDPICTERDDTACSACLIIPEISC
-457 LDSAEGAMYEIP
+457 NHFNAELG
-469 EHVKPILRKS
+469 RK
-479 QLFTVIPRIYC
+479 Y
-490 EQCGSYEIPYCA
+490 
-502 ECGKPMEC
+502 
-510 DENVRLHCSC
+510 
-520 GAPFHVQCFEGHRAC
+520 
-535 RVENWYIPT
+535 
-544 SRMYT
+544 
-549 MINQNIHAA
+549 
-558 FKQDTADLVMCIM
+558 
-571 GSALYIAQPC
+571 LYS
-581 IVRTEGVEVFF
+581 
-592 NQIDCFSRL
+592 ID
-601 PATAKE
+601 
-607 NTKKYAVYLGEK
+607 G
-619 CDGTCS
+619 
-625 NAKIGR
+625 
-631 CIADSSMACL
+631 
-641 PKAFYTL
+641 
-648 LPGFRPQPHK
+648 
-658 GLEYGDVAAQINVG
+658 
-672 SCAYEMKGII
+672 
-682 KKNTMNSGRTSKSVD
+682 
-697 VLLNTHLL
+697 
-705 STSKAGEEI
+705 
-714 IRQFVE
+714 
-720 QGLVDNRVDLIAVIA
+720 VDNPTVG
-735 PQYFDN
+735 FWE
-741 SFKGTLR
+741 
-748 FLAKLGG
+748 
-755 KKVMF
+755 M
-760 IELDDVA
+760 
-767 RLIEGNSAIDV
+767 

>member
-34 NWNYIKMSDIYEDFI
+34 NWNYIKMSDIYVDFI

-445 EGILFEINAISC
+445 EGILFEISQRKIVEWLYENNIISEEQLPDLDDDISVKKWFAQYVHSDVISMFGEIDDSEKITKNVFALLHSMSHAFMNSAGELSGLSGNSLTEIILVETASIFIYAQTSQGIPLGALSGMAESNYAYFLKKAFDEAKNCVFDPICTERDDTACSACLIIPEISC
-457 LDSAEGAMYEIP
+457 NHFNAELG
-469 EHVKPILRKS
+469 RK
-479 QLFTVIPRIYC
+479 Y
-490 EQCGSYEIPYCA
+490 
-502 ECGKPMEC
+502 
-510 DENVRLHCSC
+510 
-520 GAPFHVQCFEGHRAC
+520 
-535 RVENWYIPT
+535 
-544 SRMYT
+544 
-549 MINQNIHAA
+549 
-558 FKQDTADLVMCIM
+558 
-571 GSALYIAQPC
+571 LYS
-581 IVRTEGVEVFF
+581 
-592 NQIDCFSRL
+592 ID
-601 PATAKE
+601 
-607 NTKKYAVYLGEK
+607 G
-619 CDGTCS
+619 
-625 NAKIGR
+625 
-631 CIADSSMACL
+631 
-641 PKAFYTL
+641 
-648 LPGFRPQPHK
+648 
-658 GLEYGDVAAQINVG
+658 
-672 SCAYEMKGII
+672 
-682 KKNTMNSGRTSKSVD
+682 
-697 VLLNTHLL
+697 
-705 STSKAGEEI
+705 
-714 IRQFVE
+714 
-720 QGLVDNRVDLIAVIA
+720 VDNPTVG
-735 PQYFDN
+735 FWE
-741 SFKGTLR
+741 
-748 FLAKLGG
+748 
-755 KKVMF
+755 M
-760 IELDDVA
+760 
-767 RLIEGNSAIDV
+767 

>member
-180 NSEKPAEFVQ
+180 NSEKTAEFVQ

-315 AICDDLFSR
+315 AMCDDLFSR

-445 EGILFEINAISC
+445 EGILFEISQRKTVEWLYENNIISEEQLPDLDDDISVKKWFAQYVHSDVISMFGEIDDSEKITKNVFALLHSMSHAFMNSAGELSGLSGNSLTEIILVETASIFIYAQTSQGIPLGALSGMAESNYAYFLKKAFDEAKNCVFDPICTERDDTACSACLIIPEISC
-457 LDSAEGAMYEIP
+457 NHFNAELG
-469 EHVKPILRKS
+469 RK
-479 QLFTVIPRIYC
+479 Y
-490 EQCGSYEIPYCA
+490 
-502 ECGKPMEC
+502 
-510 DENVRLHCSC
+510 
-520 GAPFHVQCFEGHRAC
+520 
-535 RVENWYIPT
+535 
-544 SRMYT
+544 
-549 MINQNIHAA
+549 
-558 FKQDTADLVMCIM
+558 
-571 GSALYIAQPC
+571 LYS
-581 IVRTEGVEVFF
+581 
-592 NQIDCFSRL
+592 ID
-601 PATAKE
+601 
-607 NTKKYAVYLGEK
+607 G
-619 CDGTCS
+619 
-625 NAKIGR
+625 
-631 CIADSSMACL
+631 
-641 PKAFYTL
+641 
-648 LPGFRPQPHK
+648 
-658 GLEYGDVAAQINVG
+658 
-672 SCAYEMKGII
+672 
-682 KKNTMNSGRTSKSVD
+682 
-697 VLLNTHLL
+697 
-705 STSKAGEEI
+705 
-714 IRQFVE
+714 
-720 QGLVDNRVDLIAVIA
+720 VDNPTVG
-735 PQYFDN
+735 FWE
-741 SFKGTLR
+741 
-748 FLAKLGG
+748 
-755 KKVMF
+755 M
-760 IELDDVA
+760 
-767 RLIEGNSAIDV
+767 

>member
-49 EGEIKRQIKLFGDR
+49 EGEIKRQVKLFGDR

-76 HSFSIVETAC
+76 HSFAIVETAC

-250 DYEEILNN
+250 DYDEILNN

-315 AICDDLFSR
+315 TMCDDLFSR
-324 KKTEN
+324 KKAEN

-380 LNKKMGIAN
+380 LNKKMGITN

-445 EGILFEINAISC
+445 EGILFEISQRKIVEWLYENNIISEEQLPDLDDDVSVKKWFAQYVHSDVISMFGEIDDSEKITKNVFALLHSMSHAFMNAAGELSGLSSNSLTEIILVETASIFIYAQTSQGIPLGALSGMAESNYAFFLKKAFDEAKNCVFDPICTERDDTACSACLIIPEISC
-457 LDSAEGAMYEIP
+457 NHFNAELG
-469 EHVKPILRKS
+469 RK
-479 QLFTVIPRIYC
+479 Y
-490 EQCGSYEIPYCA
+490 
-502 ECGKPMEC
+502 
-510 DENVRLHCSC
+510 
-520 GAPFHVQCFEGHRAC
+520 
-535 RVENWYIPT
+535 
-544 SRMYT
+544 
-549 MINQNIHAA
+549 
-558 FKQDTADLVMCIM
+558 
-571 GSALYIAQPC
+571 LYS
-581 IVRTEGVEVFF
+581 
-592 NQIDCFSRL
+592 ID
-601 PATAKE
+601 
-607 NTKKYAVYLGEK
+607 G
-619 CDGTCS
+619 
-625 NAKIGR
+625 
-631 CIADSSMACL
+631 
-641 PKAFYTL
+641 
-648 LPGFRPQPHK
+648 
-658 GLEYGDVAAQINVG
+658 
-672 SCAYEMKGII
+672 
-682 KKNTMNSGRTSKSVD
+682 
-697 VLLNTHLL
+697 
-705 STSKAGEEI
+705 
-714 IRQFVE
+714 
-720 QGLVDNRVDLIAVIA
+720 VDNPTVG
-735 PQYFDN
+735 FWE
-741 SFKGTLR
+741 
-748 FLAKLGG
+748 
-755 KKVMF
+755 M
-760 IELDDVA
+760 
-767 RLIEGNSAIDV
+767 

>member
-445 EGILFEINAISC
+445 EGILFEISQRKIVEWLYENNIISEEQLPDLDDDISVKKWFAQYVHSDVISMFGEIDDSEKITKNVFALLHSMSHAFMNSAGELSGLSGNSLTEIILVETASIFIYAQTSQGIPLGALSGMAESNYAYFLKKAFDETKNCVFDPICTERDDTACSACLIIPEISC
-457 LDSAEGAMYEIP
+457 NHFNAELG
-469 EHVKPILRKS
+469 RK
-479 QLFTVIPRIYC
+479 Y
-490 EQCGSYEIPYCA
+490 
-502 ECGKPMEC
+502 
-510 DENVRLHCSC
+510 
-520 GAPFHVQCFEGHRAC
+520 
-535 RVENWYIPT
+535 
-544 SRMYT
+544 
-549 MINQNIHAA
+549 
-558 FKQDTADLVMCIM
+558 
-571 GSALYIAQPC
+571 LYS
-581 IVRTEGVEVFF
+581 
-592 NQIDCFSRL
+592 ID
-601 PATAKE
+601 
-607 NTKKYAVYLGEK
+607 G
-619 CDGTCS
+619 
-625 NAKIGR
+625 
-631 CIADSSMACL
+631 
-641 PKAFYTL
+641 
-648 LPGFRPQPHK
+648 
-658 GLEYGDVAAQINVG
+658 
-672 SCAYEMKGII
+672 
-682 KKNTMNSGRTSKSVD
+682 
-697 VLLNTHLL
+697 
-705 STSKAGEEI
+705 
-714 IRQFVE
+714 
-720 QGLVDNRVDLIAVIA
+720 VDNPTVG
-735 PQYFDN
+735 FWE
-741 SFKGTLR
+741 
-748 FLAKLGG
+748 
-755 KKVMF
+755 M
-760 IELDDVA
+760 
-767 RLIEGNSAIDV
+767 

>member
-19 SEKDDSERAVSAKIK
+19 SEKGDSERVVSAKIK
-34 NWNYIKMSDIYEDFI
+34 NWNYITMSDIYEDFI

-76 HSFSIVETAC
+76 HSFAIVETAC

-99 LVFYCSSCGAVSDLR
+99 LVFYCSSCGTVSDLR

-154 IPHVQG
+154 IPYVQG

-171 QYKMFYRSG
+171 QYKMFYRSS
-180 NSEKPAEFVQ
+180 NSEKTAEFVQ
-190 ICPNCNSRLVP
+190 ICPNCNSRLVS

-303 NAPNTKSVERYV
+303 NAPNTKNVERYV
-315 AICDDLFSR
+315 AMCDDLFSR

-380 LNKKMGIAN
+380 LNKKMGITN

-445 EGILFEINAISC
+445 EGILFEISQRKIVEWLYANNIISEEQLPDLDDDISVKKWFAQYVHSDVISMFGEIDDSEKITKNVFALLHSMSHAFMNSAGELSGLSGNSLTEIILVETASIFIYAQTSQGIPLGALSGMAESNYAYFLKKAFDEAKNCVFDPICTERDDTACSACLIIPEISC
-457 LDSAEGAMYEIP
+457 NHFNAELG
-469 EHVKPILRKS
+469 RK
-479 QLFTVIPRIYC
+479 Y
-490 EQCGSYEIPYCA
+490 
-502 ECGKPMEC
+502 
-510 DENVRLHCSC
+510 
-520 GAPFHVQCFEGHRAC
+520 
-535 RVENWYIPT
+535 
-544 SRMYT
+544 
-549 MINQNIHAA
+549 
-558 FKQDTADLVMCIM
+558 
-571 GSALYIAQPC
+571 LYS
-581 IVRTEGVEVFF
+581 
-592 NQIDCFSRL
+592 ID
-601 PATAKE
+601 
-607 NTKKYAVYLGEK
+607 G
-619 CDGTCS
+619 
-625 NAKIGR
+625 
-631 CIADSSMACL
+631 
-641 PKAFYTL
+641 
-648 LPGFRPQPHK
+648 
-658 GLEYGDVAAQINVG
+658 
-672 SCAYEMKGII
+672 
-682 KKNTMNSGRTSKSVD
+682 
-697 VLLNTHLL
+697 
-705 STSKAGEEI
+705 
-714 IRQFVE
+714 
-720 QGLVDNRVDLIAVIA
+720 VDNPTVG
-735 PQYFDN
+735 FWE
-741 SFKGTLR
+741 
-748 FLAKLGG
+748 
-755 KKVMF
+755 M
-760 IELDDVA
+760 
-767 RLIEGNSAIDV
+767 

>member
-19 SEKDDSERAVSAKIK
+19 SEKGDSERAVSAKIK
-34 NWNYIKMSDIYEDFI
+34 NWNYIKMSGIYEDFI

-71 LSPDT
+71 ISPDT
-76 HSFSIVETAC
+76 HSFAIVETAC

-99 LVFYCSSCGAVSDLR
+99 LVFYCSSCGTVTDLR

-154 IPHVQG
+154 VPYVQG
-160 VKNFKFRPNET
+160 VKDFKFRPNET

-239 VCRWFDKLSTA
+239 VCRWCEKLSTA
-250 DYEEILNN
+250 DYEEILDN

-269 DAQRRN
+269 NAQRRN
-275 VKQQVRALIDAGM
+275 VEQQVRALIDAGM

-315 AICDDLFSR
+315 AMCDDLFAR
-324 KKTEN
+324 KKAED
-329 PVGYAEWLSHFS
+329 PAGYTEWLSHFS

-366 LDMEFIDSPEEVTA
+366 LDMEFIDSPEEITA
-380 LNKKMGIAN
+380 LNDKLGIAN

-445 EGILFEINAISC
+445 EGILFEISQRRIIEWLYENKIIGEEQLPDLDDDVSVKKWFAEYVHSDVITMFGEIDDSEKITKNVFALLHSMSHAFMNAAGELSGLSSNSLAEIILVETASIFIYAQTSQGIPLGALSGMAESNYAYFLKKAFDETKNCVFDPICTERDDTACSACLIIPEISC
-457 LDSAEGAMYEIP
+457 NHFNAELG
-469 EHVKPILRKS
+469 RKYLYS
-479 QLFTVIPRIYC
+479 IDGV
-490 EQCGSYEIPYCA
+490 
-502 ECGKPMEC
+502 
-510 DENVRLHCSC
+510 
-520 GAPFHVQCFEGHRAC
+520 
-535 RVENWYIPT
+535 
-544 SRMYT
+544 
-549 MINQNIHAA
+549 
-558 FKQDTADLVMCIM
+558 DT
-571 GSALYIAQPC
+571 
-581 IVRTEGVEVFF
+581 
-592 NQIDCFSRL
+592 
-601 PATAKE
+601 PA
-607 NTKKYAVYLGEK
+607 V
-619 CDGTCS
+619 
-625 NAKIGR
+625 
-631 CIADSSMACL
+631 
-641 PKAFYTL
+641 
-648 LPGFRPQPHK
+648 GFW
-658 GLEYGDVAAQINVG
+658 
-672 SCAYEMKGII
+672 EM
-682 KKNTMNSGRTSKSVD
+682 
-697 VLLNTHLL
+697 
-705 STSKAGEEI
+705 
-714 IRQFVE
+714 
-720 QGLVDNRVDLIAVIA
+720 
-735 PQYFDN
+735 
-741 SFKGTLR
+741 
-748 FLAKLGG
+748 
-755 KKVMF
+755 
-760 IELDDVA
+760 
-767 RLIEGNSAIDV
+767 

>member
-250 DYEEILNN
+250 DYDEILNN

-269 DAQRRN
+269 DAQRQN

-315 AICDDLFSR
+315 AMCDDLFSR
-324 KKTEN
+324 KKAEN

-380 LNKKMGIAN
+380 LNKKMGITN

-445 EGILFEINAISC
+445 EGILFEISQRKIVEWLYENNIVSEEQLPDLDDDVSMKKWFAQYVHSDVISMFGEIDDSEKITKNVFALLHSMSHAFMNAAGELSGLSGNSLTEIILVETASIFIYAQTSQGIPLGALSGMAESNYAYFLKKAFDEAKNCVFDPICTERDDTACSACLIIPEISC
-457 LDSAEGAMYEIP
+457 NHFNAELG
-469 EHVKPILRKS
+469 RK
-479 QLFTVIPRIYC
+479 Y
-490 EQCGSYEIPYCA
+490 
-502 ECGKPMEC
+502 
-510 DENVRLHCSC
+510 
-520 GAPFHVQCFEGHRAC
+520 
-535 RVENWYIPT
+535 
-544 SRMYT
+544 
-549 MINQNIHAA
+549 
-558 FKQDTADLVMCIM
+558 
-571 GSALYIAQPC
+571 LYS
-581 IVRTEGVEVFF
+581 
-592 NQIDCFSRL
+592 ID
-601 PATAKE
+601 
-607 NTKKYAVYLGEK
+607 G
-619 CDGTCS
+619 
-625 NAKIGR
+625 
-631 CIADSSMACL
+631 
-641 PKAFYTL
+641 
-648 LPGFRPQPHK
+648 
-658 GLEYGDVAAQINVG
+658 
-672 SCAYEMKGII
+672 
-682 KKNTMNSGRTSKSVD
+682 
-697 VLLNTHLL
+697 
-705 STSKAGEEI
+705 
-714 IRQFVE
+714 
-720 QGLVDNRVDLIAVIA
+720 VDNPTVG
-735 PQYFDN
+735 FWE
-741 SFKGTLR
+741 
-748 FLAKLGG
+748 
-755 KKVMF
+755 M
-760 IELDDVA
+760 
-767 RLIEGNSAIDV
+767 

>member
-76 HSFSIVETAC
+76 HSFAIVETAC

-99 LVFYCSSCGAVSDLR
+99 LVFYCSSCGTVSDLR

-139 QMIYACEC
+139 QMIYTCEC

-154 IPHVQG
+154 IPYVQG

-315 AICDDLFSR
+315 AMCDDLFSR

-445 EGILFEINAISC
+445 EGILFEISQRKIVEWLYENNIISEEQLPDLDDDISVKKWFAQYVHSDVISMFGEIDDSEKITKNVFALLHSMSHAFMNSAGELSGLSGNSLTEIILVETASIFIYAQTSQGIPLGALSGMAESNYAYFLKKAFDEAKNCVFDPICTERDDTACSACLIIPEISC
-457 LDSAEGAMYEIP
+457 NHFNAELG
-469 EHVKPILRKS
+469 RK
-479 QLFTVIPRIYC
+479 Y
-490 EQCGSYEIPYCA
+490 
-502 ECGKPMEC
+502 
-510 DENVRLHCSC
+510 
-520 GAPFHVQCFEGHRAC
+520 
-535 RVENWYIPT
+535 
-544 SRMYT
+544 
-549 MINQNIHAA
+549 
-558 FKQDTADLVMCIM
+558 
-571 GSALYIAQPC
+571 LYS
-581 IVRTEGVEVFF
+581 
-592 NQIDCFSRL
+592 ID
-601 PATAKE
+601 
-607 NTKKYAVYLGEK
+607 G
-619 CDGTCS
+619 
-625 NAKIGR
+625 
-631 CIADSSMACL
+631 
-641 PKAFYTL
+641 
-648 LPGFRPQPHK
+648 
-658 GLEYGDVAAQINVG
+658 
-672 SCAYEMKGII
+672 
-682 KKNTMNSGRTSKSVD
+682 
-697 VLLNTHLL
+697 
-705 STSKAGEEI
+705 
-714 IRQFVE
+714 
-720 QGLVDNRVDLIAVIA
+720 VDNPTVG
-735 PQYFDN
+735 FWE
-741 SFKGTLR
+741 
-748 FLAKLGG
+748 
-755 KKVMF
+755 M
-760 IELDDVA
+760 
-767 RLIEGNSAIDV
+767 

>member
-76 HSFSIVETAC
+76 HSFAIVETAC

-154 IPHVQG
+154 IPHVHG

-250 DYEEILNN
+250 DYDEILNN

-315 AICDDLFSR
+315 AMCDDLFSR
-324 KKTEN
+324 KKAEN

-380 LNKKMGIAN
+380 LNKKMGITN

-445 EGILFEINAISC
+445 EGILFEISQRKIVEWLYENNIISEEQLPDLDDDVSVKKWFAQYVHSDVISMFGEIDDSEKITKNVFALLHSMSHAFMNAAGELSGLSSNSLTEIILVETASIFIYAQTSQGIPLGALSGMAESNYAYFLKKAFDETKNCVFDPICTERDDTACSACLIIPEISC
-457 LDSAEGAMYEIP
+457 NHFNAELG
-469 EHVKPILRKS
+469 RK
-479 QLFTVIPRIYC
+479 Y
-490 EQCGSYEIPYCA
+490 
-502 ECGKPMEC
+502 
-510 DENVRLHCSC
+510 
-520 GAPFHVQCFEGHRAC
+520 
-535 RVENWYIPT
+535 
-544 SRMYT
+544 
-549 MINQNIHAA
+549 
-558 FKQDTADLVMCIM
+558 
-571 GSALYIAQPC
+571 LYS
-581 IVRTEGVEVFF
+581 
-592 NQIDCFSRL
+592 ID
-601 PATAKE
+601 
-607 NTKKYAVYLGEK
+607 G
-619 CDGTCS
+619 
-625 NAKIGR
+625 
-631 CIADSSMACL
+631 
-641 PKAFYTL
+641 
-648 LPGFRPQPHK
+648 
-658 GLEYGDVAAQINVG
+658 
-672 SCAYEMKGII
+672 
-682 KKNTMNSGRTSKSVD
+682 
-697 VLLNTHLL
+697 
-705 STSKAGEEI
+705 
-714 IRQFVE
+714 
-720 QGLVDNRVDLIAVIA
+720 VDNPTVG
-735 PQYFDN
+735 FWE
-741 SFKGTLR
+741 
-748 FLAKLGG
+748 
-755 KKVMF
+755 M
-760 IELDDVA
+760 
-767 RLIEGNSAIDV
+767 

>member
-19 SEKDDSERAVSAKIK
+19 SEKGDSERAVSAKIK

-76 HSFSIVETAC
+76 HSFAIVETAC

-99 LVFYCSSCGAVSDLR
+99 LVFYCSSCGTVSDLR

-139 QMIYACEC
+139 QMIYTCEC

-154 IPHVQG
+154 IPYVQG

-315 AICDDLFSR
+315 AMCDDLFSR

-357 TLEEAIQRQ
+357 TLEEAIRRQ
-366 LDMEFIDSPEEVTA
+366 LNMEFIDSPEEVTA

-445 EGILFEINAISC
+445 EGILFEISQRKIVEWLYENNIISEEQLPDLDDDISVKKWFAQYVHSDVISMFGEIDDSEKITKNVFALLHSMSHAFMNSAGELSGLSGNSLTEIILVETASIFIYAQTSQGIPLGALSGMAESNYAYFLKKAFDETKNCVFDPICTERDDTACSACLIIPEISC
-457 LDSAEGAMYEIP
+457 NHFNAELG
-469 EHVKPILRKS
+469 RK
-479 QLFTVIPRIYC
+479 Y
-490 EQCGSYEIPYCA
+490 
-502 ECGKPMEC
+502 
-510 DENVRLHCSC
+510 
-520 GAPFHVQCFEGHRAC
+520 
-535 RVENWYIPT
+535 
-544 SRMYT
+544 
-549 MINQNIHAA
+549 
-558 FKQDTADLVMCIM
+558 
-571 GSALYIAQPC
+571 LYS
-581 IVRTEGVEVFF
+581 
-592 NQIDCFSRL
+592 ID
-601 PATAKE
+601 
-607 NTKKYAVYLGEK
+607 G
-619 CDGTCS
+619 
-625 NAKIGR
+625 
-631 CIADSSMACL
+631 
-641 PKAFYTL
+641 
-648 LPGFRPQPHK
+648 
-658 GLEYGDVAAQINVG
+658 
-672 SCAYEMKGII
+672 
-682 KKNTMNSGRTSKSVD
+682 
-697 VLLNTHLL
+697 
-705 STSKAGEEI
+705 
-714 IRQFVE
+714 
-720 QGLVDNRVDLIAVIA
+720 VDNPTVG
-735 PQYFDN
+735 FWE
-741 SFKGTLR
+741 
-748 FLAKLGG
+748 
-755 KKVMF
+755 M
-760 IELDDVA
+760 
-767 RLIEGNSAIDV
+767 